1 MPIGRFLRSLLLTLA
16 LAALAPAALGTSAY
30 AAEGGDPNAPVFVK
44 MQGIAFSVIG
54 ANNKIQKEVQLA
66 ISLEMEKGKA
76 EALLDP
82 FKRRLQ
88 DAYLVAMSDM
98 WESRDKDAPPVSGD
112 DIKDKLLQIT
122 TDVAGPGIVKSVLI
136 LGIGERSHVR

>member
-16 LAALAPAALGTSAY
+16 VLALAALGMPAL
-30 AAEGGDPNAPVFVK
+30 AAEGGESNAPVFVK

-66 ISLEMEKGKA
+66 ISLELETGKV

-82 FKRRLQ
+82 YKRRLQ

-98 WESRDKDAPPVSGD
+98 WETRAKDAPPVSGD

>member
-16 LAALAPAALGTSAY
+16 VLALAALGTPAL
-30 AAEGGDPNAPVFVK
+30 AAEGGESNAPVFVK

-66 ISLEMEKGKA
+66 ISLELETGKV

-82 FKRRLQ
+82 YKRRLQ

-98 WESRDKDAPPVSGD
+98 WELRAKDAPPVSGD

>member
-1 MPIGRFLRSLLLTLA
+1 MGRLLRCLFLTLA
-16 LAALAPAALGTSAY
+16 VAALVPSAPMTPAH

-54 ANNKIQKEVQLA
+54 SNNKIQKEVQLA
-66 ISLEMEKGKA
+66 ISLELETGKV

-82 FKRRLQ
+82 YKRRLQ

-98 WESRDKDAPPVSGD
+98 WETRAKDAPPVSGD